1 MSVPTTVLI
10 DDTLFED
17 ALAVAG
23 TVTADALTA
32 VATQCRERQKPR
44 NWSNRCGKNVVSK
57 ANDVPVTFR
66 AQRNARDIL

>member
-17 ALAVAG
+17 TFAVAG
-23 TVTADALTA
+23 TADALTA

-44 NWSNRCGKNVVSK
+44 NWSNRCGKNVVSE